1 MKRLIEI
8 DRLLQDVNNTI
19 TEKSDTI
26 DWINLINCQPTAYDP
41 EKVVKQLEKRSSLA
55 RPVGWSK
62 SYEIIT
68 LENAIE
74 IVKGGGVDE

>member
-19 TEKSDTI
+19 TEKSDAI
-26 DWINLINCQPTAYDP
+26 DWINLINCQPVAYDP

-62 SYEIIT
+62 SYEIIA